1 MLPGDVASL
10 CGDKRCDVNKVLNK
24 NEKIRSLIGV
34 GDIFKFWKDVSDREK
49 RVNTGV
55 EFPQCVLVEIC
66 LVDRHT
72 YILHE
77 LRTSSYSFLIS

>member
-10 CGDKRCDVNKVLNK
+10 CSNEGRYVNKILNK

-34 GDIFKFWKDVSDREK
+34 GKIFKLWKYVSDREK
-49 RVNTGV
+49 RVNARV
-55 EFPQCVLVEIC
+55 EFPQCVLVEIR